1 VTQIGH
7 EPPVRFDGGCLLISD
22 LNLAAA
28 LLSLT
33 EGGAAWDGA
42 RLLRYSD
49 GGDEYERFLRLP
61 ETRLCH
67 VELTGHHKGV
77 DMVKVERADGW
88 TDPATGRHYE
98 QGTEAGMSRIIYHLA
113 GEYRFLTDGL
123 VTRRVPW
130 TDLDFRFW
138 MIEFARRGGL
148 LSGVR
153 FMLGQRNR
161 LLTLNRENYR
171 VVSALRQGA

>member
-88 TDPATGRHYE
+88 TDPATGRYYP
-98 QGTEAGMSRIIYHLA
+98 QGTTAQLPRVFYHLRKA
-113 GEYRFLTDGL
+113 ARKAPPIRLSRGLTAFLQRPIEHP
-123 VTRRVPW
+123 VASVPCQ
-130 TDLDFRFW
+130 
-138 MIEFARRGGL
+138 
-148 LSGVR
+148 S
-153 FMLGQRNR
+153 
-161 LLTLNRENYR
+161 Y
-171 VVSALRQGA
+171 